1 MAPNYKLI
9 YFDNTGKA
17 EAIRMIF
24 AYAKIPF
31 DDERILRA
39 EWDKFKSTTPLGQLP
54 VLEID
59 GRRMTQSTPISRY
72 LASFTNLAGKN
83 NEENYEID
91 ATAEILYDLLRGA
104 YESSHL
110 ELNEERRK
118 LMRIKFESM
127 AAAALPHF
135 EKNAKKN
142 GGYIAINRISWAD
155 FVFITAYENIRSLLS
170 GKDIF
175 ANYPNLLKVKENVM
189 GIPSIKDYIKKR
201 PRISATRPWFVYD
214 LRDEL

>member
-24 AYAKIPF
+24 AYAGIPF
-31 DDERILRA
+31 QDERILRA

-59 GRRMTQSTPISRY
+59 GRKMTQSTPISRY
-72 LASFTNLAGKN
+72 LANLANLAGKT

-91 ATAEILYDLLRGA
+91 AAAEILYDLLRGA

-110 ELNEERRK
+110 ELNEERRNI
-118 LMRIKFESM
+118 MRIKFESM
-127 AAAALPHF
+127 CSMALPHL
-135 EKNAKKN
+135 ETNAKKN
-142 GGYIAINRISWAD
+142 GGYIAIKSVSWAD
-155 FVFITAYENIRSLLS
+155 FVFITAYENIRSLLN

-175 ANYPNLLKVKENVM
+175 ASYPNLLKVKENVM
-189 GIPSIKDYIKKR
+189 KIPSIKNYIKKR